1 MNYSIKKFALPLSAV
16 TLAFASVG
24 ASAATVT
31 LHRDNFPLGSEA
43 VRADFDPS
51 GNTSYQNINAGAFGM
66 SVNAVSGTTDFTTGS
81 SILAWC
87 IELTQNL
94 PSTNLVYS
102 IATGTAPSWMT
113 TMQTLVNQRY
123 QEVLSA
129 ASSITSAAMQLAVW
143 EVVSGGTNLSGGNFR
158 AQPLSTNLADSTA
171 AINLAQSWLNALG
184 TANSTGDYRIVRLTN
199 ANTQDLISIIEN
211 PISAVPL
218 PGAALLFLS
227 ALGIGG
233 AARRKRAVKAQAVA

>member
-1 MNYSIKKFALPLSAV
+1 MNYSIKTFALPLSAL

-43 VRADFDPS
+43 VRADFDPTS
-51 GNTSYQNINAGAFGM
+51 NTDFQGINAGGFGM
-66 SVNAVSGTTDFTTGS
+66 SVNAVSGTTDFSTGS
-81 SILAWC
+81 SIVAWC
-87 IELTQNL
+87 IELAQTL
-94 PSTNLVYS
+94 PATNLVYN

-129 ASSITSAAMQLAVW
+129 ASSITSAAMQLAIW
-143 EVVSGGTNLSGGNFR
+143 EVVSGGTNLSGGNFQAR
-158 AQPLSTNLADSTA
+158 PSSGNTADSTA
-171 AINLAQSWLNALG
+171 AITLAQSWLSTLG

-199 ANTQDLISIIEN
+199 SSYQDLITIIEN
-211 PISAVPL
+211 PVSAVPL

-227 ALGIGG
+227 ALGVGG